1 MHLKHDGQLGKGFSM
16 VHISN
21 HVLESMVRN
30 KHISFLKSNYSH
42 TGCVEIPNTKIQQLT
57 HQVNVLETR
66 QHECLQQ
73 LAADAT
79 SSYHEHLLFL
89 FETPKKHKTS
99 NT

>member
-16 VHISN
+16 VHIN
-21 HVLESMVRN
+21 RHVLESMVRN
-30 KHISFLKSNYSH
+30 KHISFLKNQLLILWLCRDSQY
-42 TGCVEIPNTKIQQLT
+42 KIQQLT

-89 FETPKKHKTS
+89 FETPKNIKT
-99 NT
+99 